1 MPHQHDPEHP
11 DSPASTFA
19 PFQPGAGVVA
29 QDVVDKGA
37 GQTEA
42 EFTPPKDVTFSKDEN
57 QPDARELAKEGKTKD
72 GEDLAAEGKSAP
84 AEGGSAADKGGPK
97 AADKK

>member
-1 MPHQHDPEHP
+1 MPHVNDPEHP

-29 QDVVDKGA
+29 QDVQDKGS

-57 QPDARELAKEGKTKD
+57 QPTVGELAKAGKDKD
-72 GEDLAAEGKSAP
+72 GSDLAEKGESAP
-84 AEGGSAADKGGPK
+84 AKGNTTPS
-97 AADKK
+97 KK

>member
-1 MPHQHDPEHP
+1 MPHNLPPEHP

-29 QDVVDKGA
+29 QDVQDKGS

-42 EFTPPKDVTFSKDEN
+42 EFTPPKDVEHSKDEN
-57 QPDARELAKEGKTKD
+57 QPNAA
-72 GEDLAAEGKSAP
+72 DLAAEGKDSKGVDLAEKGESAN
-84 AEGGSAADKGGPK
+84 AKS
-97 AADKK
+97 KK